1 MHSQIFFPDLLE
13 NVEPDTANPENTP
26 LKIIGESTDWRRIKL
41 NNFNNVRKS
50 WRLKESR
57 SFIQTNIYGFR
68 PS

>member
-41 NNFNNVRKS
+41 NNFINVRKS
-50 WRLKESR
+50 RRLKE
-57 SFIQTNIYGFR
+57 T
-68 PS
+68 